1 MSKNVFVGVISGTSV
16 DGIDL
21 ALLEISGE
29 ITGQTTTSINILA
42 TFTAPLS
49 SELRATLLALGQP
62 GQDNIDDLGSADA
75 ALGEAIGHAV
85 NVLLEDQGIENA
97 QVAAIGCH
105 GQTVRHRPEGAS
117 PFTLQIGD
125 PNRIV
130 EITRITTIADFRR
143 RDMAAGGEAAPLVP
157 PFHNA
162 LFRNASETR
171 VVLNIGGI
179 ANVTVLSHD
188 SSENVRGFDTG
199 PGGALLDAWIYHHKQ
214 TPYDA
219 FGAWGASGKVH
230 RALLDDL
237 LKDPYLSKPPPK
249 STGREHYNLAWL
261 EPYLKGH
268 DVAVVDTQATLT
280 EFTAQTITTALA
292 TWASSCQRILVCGGG
307 RHNTHLLERLR
318 SLTPHP
324 VETTDEHGIDGD
336 GLEAG
341 AFAWLAHQTLNALPG
356 NDPSVTG
363 ARGFRILGGIYQP

>member
-21 ALLEISGE
+21 ALLEVTGE

-49 SELRATLLALGQP
+49 SELRATLLELGQP

-157 PFHNA
+157 PFHNV
-162 LFRNASETR
+162 LFRNPSETR

-188 SSENVRGFDTG
+188 PSENVRGFDTG

-219 FGAWGASGKVH
+219 FGAWGGHPA
-230 RALLDDL
+230 RYIAR
-237 LKDPYLSKPPPK
+237 Y
-249 STGREHYNLAWL
+249 ST
-261 EPYLKGH
+261 
-268 DVAVVDTQATLT
+268 
-280 EFTAQTITTALA
+280 I
-292 TWASSCQRILVCGGG
+292 C
-307 RHNTHLLERLR
+307 
-318 SLTPHP
+318 
-324 VETTDEHGIDGD
+324 
-336 GLEAG
+336 
-341 AFAWLAHQTLNALPG
+341 
-356 NDPSVTG
+356 
-363 ARGFRILGGIYQP
+363 